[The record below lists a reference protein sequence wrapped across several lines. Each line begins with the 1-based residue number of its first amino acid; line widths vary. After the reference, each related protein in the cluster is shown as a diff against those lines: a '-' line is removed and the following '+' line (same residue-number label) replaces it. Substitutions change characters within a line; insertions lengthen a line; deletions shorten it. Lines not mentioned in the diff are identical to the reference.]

1 MGYSARSALAALC
14 ILGGVAPAVAQSTW
28 VSGYLQ
34 TVPLF
39 SGATQFSQNSFS
51 DFNRI
56 RLTID
61 PSWGPLSVETAY
73 DNTVSFRQR
82 AGSSGFGLDTVPRG
96 GEWLPLGGTL
106 TGSNR
111 EHVLW
116 SHRLDRLNIGFSP
129 TDAVD
134 LTVGRQAVSWGT
146 TLFLTPADPFLPFSP
161 ADPFRQFR
169 GGVDAA
175 RLRLYPGPLSALDLV
190 VRVTDT
196 PMGQEVTALGRG
208 LTTWRNWEL
217 SAWAGTLYGDAAGAV
232 GATGGIGPW
241 AVRVEAVIRAIGGR
255 IIGRGTVGLDR
266 NIQVGGRDLYLVLE
280 YQRDGLAASE
290 PDEYLALLLTSEFLR
305 GELQTLG
312 RDEAVA
318 QAAYQ
323 FHPLWSL
330 SGLAMWNMNDG
341 SVLLAPGVGYSAGDE
356 TTISGGIYFGHG
368 ADTVTATRPLPS
380 EFGLSGTTGYLSVSF
395 FF

>member
-1 MGYSARSALAALC
+1 MARSAWTAFTALWV
-14 ILGGVAPAVAQSTW
+14 LVGVAPAAAQPNW
-28 VSGYLQ
+28 VTGYLQ

-39 SGATQFSQNSFS
+39 SGTTQFGPSSLS

-56 RLTID
+56 RLTLD
-61 PSWGPLSVETAY
+61 PSWGPFSVETAY

-82 AGSSGFGLDTVPRG
+82 AASGGFGLDTVPRG

-106 TGSNR
+106 TGPDR

-116 SHRLDRLNIGFSP
+116 RHRMDRLNIGFSP

-175 RLRLYPGPLSALDLV
+175 RMRLYPGPLSAVDFV
-190 VRVTDT
+190 GRGTDT
-196 PMGQEVTALGRG
+196 PMGEEVTALGRG

-232 GATGGIGPW
+232 GAAGGLGAW
-241 AVRVEAVIRAIGGR
+241 AVRLEAVVREIRGR
-255 IIGRGTVGLDR
+255 VIGRGTIGLDR
-266 NIQVGGRDLYLVLE
+266 NLQVGGRDLFVVLE
-280 YQRDGLAASE
+280 YQRDGLAASS
-290 PDEYLALLLTSEFLR
+290 PDGYLELLLKPEFLR

-318 QAAYQ
+318 QVGYQ
-323 FHPLWSL
+323 LHPLWNV
-330 SGLAMWNMNDG
+330 SGLAMWNMADG
-341 SVLLAPGVGYSAGDE
+341 SVLVAPGVGYTAGDE
-356 TTISGGIYFGHG
+356 TTIAGGVYFGFG
-368 ADTVTATRPLPS
+368 ADTVTAARPLPS
-380 EFGLSGTTGYLSVSF
+380 EFGLSGQTGYLSISF